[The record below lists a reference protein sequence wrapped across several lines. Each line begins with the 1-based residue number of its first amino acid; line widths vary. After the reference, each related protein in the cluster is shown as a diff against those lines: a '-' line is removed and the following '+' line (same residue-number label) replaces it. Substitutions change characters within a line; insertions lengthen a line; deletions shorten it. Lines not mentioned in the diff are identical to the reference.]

1 MLSIFLYLAILYL
14 AMADDPETVYKWKYL
29 MYNFRTELEYD
40 EYLQGK
46 IYTKVLPVHVRT
58 NSIGDVFMSVPRLS
72 KDVPATLSKLLDEN
86 NSATLDPFPSWND
99 NDYNVANNLQ
109 SVWAIEMDSNDSL
122 WVVDQARLDMEKV
135 NMKEV
140 KIKTFDTT
148 TGLVDQQI
156 SLQSVVHETSS
167 FITDIV
173 VDSKSNW
180 VYLADAGVV
189 DSSFTKSE
197 NPAIIVINHVTGQ
210 MRRVLENSV
219 YTSPDSTIWPYVVDT
234 PVMGDKPISMGVSQ
248 LALSC
253 DGGVLYFAP
262 GTSQYM
268 YGIQTKYLQD
278 WDYDDSELMKKVVT
292 LGYKGGVTS
301 DFMTSNDD
309 TLYLSSPENG
319 MVLSYQTLNFNS
331 PYDQYFFYN
340 DFNYENYDWNDYVF
354 KDKLPDGIYPK
365 EYPMSL
371 SFNDD
376 DELLVLSNKFNEF
389 ISGQMDFD
397 DPEYGFN
404 FRIYSIDLDKESYM
418 SECNYSNGNSTDSL
432 GVWDILLIVSS
443 SILGS
448 LVLFCVGWNIYRYK
462 RGQSF

>member
-1 MLSIFLYLAILYL
+1 MLSIFLYLAILCL
-14 AMADDPETVYKWKYL
+14 AMAKDLETVYYWKQL

-40 EYLQGK
+40 EYLQDK
-46 IYTKVLPVHVRT
+46 TYTKVFPVHVRT
-58 NSIGDVFMSVPRLS
+58 NSIGDLFMSVPRLS
-72 KDVPATLSKLLDEN
+72 KDVPATLSKLLDED

-109 SVWAIEMDSNDSL
+109 SVWAIEMDSDDRL
-122 WVVDQARLDMEKV
+122 WAVDQARLDMEKV

-140 KIKTFDTT
+140 KIKIFDTT
-148 TGLVDQQI
+148 TGLVVQQI

-173 VDSKSNW
+173 VDAKSNW

-189 DSSFTKSE
+189 DSSFTRSE

-210 MRRVLENSV
+210 MRRVLENS
-219 YTSPDSTIWPYVVDT
+219 TFTNPDTTIWPYIVDT
-234 PVMGDKPISMGVSQ
+234 PMMGDKPISMGVSQ

-253 DGGVLYFAP
+253 DGAVLYFAA
-262 GTSQYM
+262 GTSDQM
-268 YGIQTKYLQD
+268 YGIRTEHLQN
-278 WDYDDSELMKKVVT
+278 WVVDDPTLEGLVVS

-309 TLYLSSPENG
+309 TLYLSSSENG
-319 MVLSYQTLNFNS
+319 MVLSYQTLNFS
-331 PYDQYFFYN
+331 TSFDQSFFYN
-340 DFNYENYDWNDYVF
+340 DFNHENYNWNNYIF
-354 KDKLPDGIYPK
+354 KEKLPTGIYPK
-365 EYPMSL
+365 EYPQSI
-371 SFNDD
+371 SFDNKGD
-376 DELLVLSNKFNEF
+376 LLVLSNKFHEF
-389 ISGQMDFD
+389 ISGEMDFD
-397 DPEYGFN
+397 SPDYGFN